1 MEPKLTCTQL
11 SEAVQ
16 SKYLLKID
24 DFSVT
29 RAVIG
34 NSENCIKSRCTV
46 DGCDLEIRFSAADD
60 RHHQDAYWVDIT
72 LAFLGGACAHGV
84 EASLHGRLVEYQRSG
99 VVPTRE
105 SRKVSKIFKH
115 PSDCTFPVFIGRGMG
130 RDSEAPAQLAVECTV
145 TVFRDLKAIRLPA
158 SDMHKDLCKL
168 LRSRAGAD
176 VTFTVSGESFAAHKS
191 ILAARSPVFRA
202 EFFGEIFFSRKH
214 RRTALLCIRE
224 KKKCPI
230 QSQLSYR
237 DDQI

>member
-1 MEPKLTCTQL
+1 
-11 SEAVQ
+11 
-16 SKYLLKID
+16 
-24 DFSVT
+24 
-29 RAVIG
+29 
-34 NSENCIKSRCTV
+34 
-46 DGCDLEIRFSAADD
+46 
-60 RHHQDAYWVDIT
+60 
-72 LAFLGGACAHGV
+72 V

-158 SDMHKDLCKL
+158 SDMHKNLCKL

-202 EFFGEIFFSRKH
+202 EFFGEIFFLRKC
-214 RRTALLCIRE
+214 RRTALLCSRE
-224 KKKCPI
+224 KKKYPI

-237 DDQI
+237 DQI